1 MNPCCLR
8 AAEAP
13 PDSSSLDCS
22 SWGSAALHEIMTAD
36 TRGASKPAAH
46 SELDSNIAE
55 RMGHTSGNPPRP
67 PLVMLWV
74 PEYGEMEQID
84 AFSST

>member
-1 MNPCCLR
+1 MR

-22 SWGSAALHEIMTAD
+22 SWGNAALREVMTAD
-36 TRGASKPAAH
+36 SRGASKPEAH
-46 SELDSNIAE
+46 SELDSHIAE
-55 RMGHTSGNPPRP
+55 RMGHISGNPPRP

-74 PEYGEMEQID
+74 PKDGEMEQIY